1 MPRKVS
7 LMKRSAVL
15 VLLVFGVLLG
25 SAWAQTESVLYSFP
39 NGYEPNGGLV
49 FDQKGNL
56 YGTTWFG
63 GDDNN
68 GVVYKLTPEGKET
81 ILYAFCPKGEPCSDG
96 EYPLA
101 SLVLDR
107 NENLYGTA
115 SAGGRRKC
123 FDGDYA
129 CGVVFKLTPKG
140 KETVLYRFCAQDSCA
155 DGRYPTAGV
164 VMDQKGNLYG
174 TTSYGGAT
182 KECPDSYTG
191 CGVVFKL
198 SPKGKET
205 ILYHFCEQYN
215 CTDGWYPISGVIL
228 DQKGNLY
235 GTTILGG
242 AHGQGTVF
250 KVTPEGKE
258 TVLYSFCAQGGDQCT
273 DGAMPFAW
281 PVLDQKGNLYG
292 ATRYG
297 GAGNSCGDPSG
308 CGVVFKLTPKGKQ
321 TVLHSFCAQQNCADG
336 GEPNGLVLCPK
347 GILYGTTSYGGE
359 YGYGTVFKLTPKRK
373 ETVLYSFCAQDNCTD
388 GSYPEIGLISD
399 RTGNL
404 YGTTEYGG
412 AYRGG
417 VVFKLTP

>member
-1 MPRKVS
+1 MPGKRS
-7 LMKRSAVL
+7 FRKRSAL
-15 VLLVFGVLLG
+15 LALLLVSPLLG
-25 SAWAQTESVLYSFP
+25 AACAQTESVLYNFP
-39 NGYEPNGGLV
+39 NGWEPNGGLV

-81 ILYAFCPKGEPCSDG
+81 ILYAFCPKGEPCFDG

-140 KETVLYRFCAQDSCA
+140 KETVLYSFCAQDNCA

-164 VMDQKGNLYG
+164 VFDQKGNLYG

-182 KECPDSYTG
+182 EDCPDAYTG

-198 SPKGKET
+198 SPCGKET
-205 ILYHFCEQYN
+205 VLYRFCAHAN
-215 CTDGWYPISGVIL
+215 CTDGWFPISGVIL
-228 DQKGNLY
+228 DEKGNLY

-242 AHGQGTVF
+242 AYGQGTVF

-258 TVLYSFCAQGGDQCT
+258 TVLDSFCEQGGTQCT
-273 DGAMPFAW
+273 DGAMPFA
-281 PVLDQKGNLYG
+281 PVALDRKGNLYG

-297 GAGNSCGDPSG
+297 GAGSSCLGTYG
-308 CGVVFKLTPKGKQ
+308 CGVVFELTPHGKY
-321 TVLHSFCAQQNCADG
+321 TVLYNFCSQSNCADG
-336 GEPNGLVLCPK
+336 AEPNGVILDAK
-347 GILYGTTSYGGE
+347 GSLYGTAFYGGA
-359 YGYGTVFKLTPKRK
+359 YYYGTAFRLSPTGE
-373 ETVLYSFCAQDNCTD
+373 ETVLYSFCSQDNCAD
-388 GSYPEIGLISD
+388 GSYPGWVIFGQ
-399 RTGNL
+399 TGNL
-404 YGTTEYGG
+404 YGTTEFGG
-412 AYRGG
+412 ADRGG